1 LKAGFILSEFKYIW
15 PLNQSNDFVFN
26 PSSRDFLV
34 EEIPLYEFSGEGEHL
49 ILKVRKKNLT
59 TWEMIDTLSS
69 HLGLQKKEIG
79 YAGLKDKHAITFQ
92 YISMPKRLESK
103 LDSFSHENIKILQK
117 QYHNNKI
124 RVGHLKGN
132 KFWMRFKKVL
142 DTQKTKIESVLEW
155 IEQNGMPNY
164 FGVQRFGIT
173 GKNYLEGKDIVDGK
187 LRLRDRKKREFLVSS
202 YQSFL
207 FNNWL
212 ASRINLSTLINTFSQ
227 KEVENILNLPKD
239 SLANIKEQKNYFKL
253 LEGDL
258 FMHYPYGRVFYEEV
272 EVASK
277 RFLEKDI
284 SPTGLIAGKKVKKA
298 TGVAEILEKEYDYNI
313 KENGSRRY
321 AWIFPE
327 ITKKSYNPQNAWYE
341 LEFYLPKGSYAT
353 VLVDFLKGNIVD

>member
-1 LKAGFILSEFKYIW
+1 MSEFKYIW

-69 HLGLQKKEIG
+69 HLGLPKKEIG